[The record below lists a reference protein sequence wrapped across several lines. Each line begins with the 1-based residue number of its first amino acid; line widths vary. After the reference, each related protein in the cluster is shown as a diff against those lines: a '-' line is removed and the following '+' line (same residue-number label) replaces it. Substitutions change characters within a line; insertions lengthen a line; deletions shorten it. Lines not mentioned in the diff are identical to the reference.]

1 VYSAATANKVK
12 TVILIAMFVAI
23 IAAIGWVISISMQ
36 RPGIFIPVAIFALV
50 YATVGYFASAKI
62 ATAMTGAKE
71 VGKKDAP
78 RLYRTV
84 ENMSI
89 TAGLPMPKVYV
100 IDDPAPNAFATG
112 RKPDKSIVAATTGL
126 LDMMEDP
133 ELEGVIAHEM
143 SHIQNYDIRVM
154 GVVLV
159 LVTIIA
165 FISDFLLHMG
175 LFGGF
180 SDDNREGGA
189 IMIALSL
196 AAAIIAPIAAMLLK
210 AAVSRR
216 RELLA
221 DVSGVQLTRYP
232 EGLINALCKI
242 ENYSR
247 PMQKANSATAHL
259 FISNPLGK
267 GKASRRF
274 AKLFSTHPPVD
285 ERVDQLQEVGREL

>member
-1 VYSAATANKVK
+1 MYSAVAANKIK
-12 TVILIAMFVAI
+12 TVILMAIFIAI
-23 IAAIGWVISISMQ
+23 IAAIGWIISAAMQ
-36 RPGIFIPVAIFALV
+36 SPGIFIPIAIFALV
-50 YATVGYFASAKI
+50 YAVFGYFASAKI

-71 VGKKDAP
+71 VSKKDAP

-89 TAGLPMPKVYV
+89 TAGLSMPKVYV

-112 RKPDKSIVAATTGL
+112 RKPEKSIVAATTGL
-126 LDMMEDP
+126 LDMMDDT

-154 GVVLV
+154 GIVLV
-159 LVTIIA
+159 LVTVIA
-165 FISDFLLHMG
+165 FISDFMLHMG

-180 SDDNREGGA
+180 SNDNKEGGA

-196 AAAIIAPIAAMLLK
+196 AAAIIAPIIALLLK

-221 DVSGVQLTRYP
+221 DASGVHLTRYP
-232 EGLINALCKI
+232 EGLINALRKI

-267 GKASRRF
+267 GKAARRF

-285 ERVDQLQEVGREL
+285 ERVDQLQDMGREL